1 MSSHPTTSEDF
12 TAERVRSV
20 VAGIEPAAG
29 KNVQVAL
36 LEDVPPIKAHIKQ
49 VVMPAQSSEG
59 WCVALHENATPEAHV
74 VYFAEPGSARTT
86 PRWRCVVPDKAEAE
100 EATKP
105 RPASETAVRALLPR
119 LEAAINPT
127 SKLTWDLIALP
138 CPPHLM
144 AIPEAARVLLLAGW
158 MAHSRLVV
166 QSKLR
171 RLDKI
176 HYLPEWRQGIAEL
189 ESGCWY
195 GAGMRIE
202 LTPAQA
208 RKRSSRGQYRH
219 GVNARRT
226 QALHPAPVG
235 YLGSS
240 PAPSAL
246 RNVPLP
252 RAAAIDERP
261 RTLAAEEG
269 DFAGGAPP
277 PSLPAGDAGGVH
289 PATDHDQR
297 LARGNAVR
305 APVWAAV
312 PHDPRAECEVGKGA
326 LGGEE

>member
-12 TAERVRSV
+12 TAERFRSV
-20 VAGIEPAAG
+20 EEGIQAAAG

-49 VVMPAQSSEG
+49 VVILAQSSEG
-59 WCVALHENATPEAHV
+59 WCVALHENETPEAHV
-74 VYFAEPGSARTT
+74 VYFAESGSARTT

-158 MAHSRLVV
+158 MAHCRLVV

-176 HYLPEWRQGIAEL
+176 HYLPEWRQGIADL

-219 GVNARRT
+219 AV
-226 QALHPAPVG
+226 
-235 YLGSS
+235 Y
-240 PAPSAL
+240 
-246 RNVPLP
+246 
-252 RAAAIDERP
+252 
-261 RTLAAEEG
+261 
-269 DFAGGAPP
+269 
-277 PSLPAGDAGGVH
+277 
-289 PATDHDQR
+289 AT
-297 LARGNAVR
+297 
-305 APVWAAV
+305 
-312 PHDPRAECEVGKGA
+312 RAEIDFVCQQRGRGVAVEGPSQAVDTEDSCPDSA
-326 LGGEE
+326 